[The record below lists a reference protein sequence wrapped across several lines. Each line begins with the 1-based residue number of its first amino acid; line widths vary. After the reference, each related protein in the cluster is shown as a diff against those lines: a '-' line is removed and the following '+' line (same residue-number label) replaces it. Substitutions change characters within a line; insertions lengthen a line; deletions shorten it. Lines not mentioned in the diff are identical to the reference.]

1 MTNIAKM
8 DNALTVS
15 LITAQQLL
23 VLSDMIVQMETASLE
38 LRHAKP
44 IINAERDIFV
54 LKEDVWIN
62 ALILDVDLENVL
74 KVNAYPLMLLVFN
87 KKNIPAANQG
97 QMS

>member
-8 DNALTVS
+8 DNVLTVS

-23 VLSDMIVQMETASLE
+23 VLSDMIVQMETASLQ

-44 IINAERDIFV
+44 INNAERDIFV

-74 KVNAYPLMLLVFN
+74 KVNAYPQPQ
-87 KKNIPAANQG
+87 NIPAASQG
-97 QMS
+97 QTN

>member
-8 DNALTVS
+8 DNVLTVS

-23 VLSDMIVQMETASLE
+23 VLSDMIVQMETASLQ

-44 IINAERDIFV
+44 INNAERDIFV

-74 KVNAYPLMLLVFN
+74 KVNAYPQLR
-87 KKNIPAANQG
+87 KNIPAASQG
-97 QMS
+97 QTN